1 VKIAFLVFNLNGMGG
16 TSRSVITQANALA
29 GDHEIL
35 LVSVTRSSE
44 STHYH
49 LDPRI
54 KVDYLVDTVPG
65 EPPAAVSGIVDPE
78 TALRLHERES
88 LLVPARWDRLF
99 TALTDVAMEGHLPT
113 VEADVLVTVTPGLLA
128 AAIQLL
134 PPTVAVLHQEHRSSS
149 DRTTT
154 LEPLLAFA
162 PRADAVVLLT
172 DSMAMWLEEQLGPG
186 VTTTLVMPNP
196 LPQKHAPRSRL
207 DTGIIVAAGRVVR
220 EKQFDKLIEAFAAI
234 ADQIPEW
241 RLRVLGEGPSRAGL
255 KRLARKH
262 ELWDRVELPG
272 STTDMLGE
280 WAKASICALT
290 SKAEGFPLVAQEAMA
305 AGVPVASFD
314 CAAGPR
320 EIVEHEVNGLLVVP
334 DSVPGM
340 ASALLRLATDDELR
354 SKLGEGAFVSSERY
368 APDVLA
374 TQWTEI
380 FETVVNRRRGN
391 GEGRLLRRL
400 VRQAGAVRPDERHNP
415 APGDLTPAMAR
426 AAALEWAVGI
436 ARRVSSSWFV
446 IPPHESRP
454 STVVVPMPD
463 RDSFLRELERGD
475 GPTYLSAVDPGG
487 FGWPERRARPE
498 DLARDLRRGRTPAI
512 GLEPWPVAGEKPGI
526 LAHGCRVDVEFW
538 EVAVDGDLVA
548 TRNNPFTAR
557 VSAGSS
563 MVETEIEGVTART
576 VPLMTAP
583 LVRECRFPID
593 VVYTWADGSD
603 PAWNDQHEERL
614 ADLTGAAR
622 RNKWTGERRF
632 AARDDLRYS
641 MRSVHLFAPWVRRIH
656 LVTAGQGPDWL
667 DLSHPRISLVDHAE
681 ILPAD
686 VLPTFNSHAIET
698 GLHRVPDL
706 TEHWIYLTDDVF
718 LGRAVRPERF
728 FTPAGQPCVFPS
740 QNSLAMTDEPN
751 TAPGCHGGLNDRGLL
766 ESAFGVITGAVAH
779 APHPHRVSVL
789 EEITQRFPDELAA
802 TARSPFSTATDLSL
816 LSSLAQNYG
825 LITGSAVVGAPGEA
839 SCVDLAAADVNRQ
852 FNRLLEREQDFFSI
866 DDHHVHGLKPGAPSD
881 RLSRF
886 LESYLPIAAPWEK
899 Q

>member
-1 VKIAFLVFNLNGMGG
+1 MKIAFLVFNLNGMGG

-35 LVSVTRSSE
+35 LVSVTRSSAA
-44 STHYH
+44 THYH

-54 KVDYLVDTVPG
+54 EVDYLVDTVPG
-65 EPPAAVSGIVDPE
+65 EPPAAVSGVVDPE
-78 TALRLHERES
+78 TALRLDERES
-88 LLVPARWDRLF
+88 LLVPARWDRQF
-99 TALTDVAMEGHLPT
+99 TALTDVAMEGHLPN

-128 AAIQLL
+128 AAIQLV
-134 PPTVAVLHQEHRSSS
+134 PSTVAVLHQEHRSSS
-149 DRTTT
+149 DRTAT

-172 DSMAMWLEEQLGPG
+172 DSMAVWLEEQLGPKMS
-186 VTTTLVMPNP
+186 TTLVMPNP

-207 DTGIIVAAGRVVR
+207 DTGLIVAAGRIVR
-220 EKQFDKLIEAFAAI
+220 EKQFGKLIAAFASI

-241 RLRVLGEGPSRAGL
+241 RLRILGEGPNRLGL
-255 KRLARKH
+255 KRLVRKH

-305 AGVPVASFD
+305 AGVPVVTFD

-320 EIVEHEVNGLLVVP
+320 EIVEHEVNGLLVAP

-340 ASALLRLATDDELR
+340 ASALLRLATNDELR

-374 TQWTEI
+374 AQWTEI
-380 FETVVNRRRGN
+380 FETVVSRRRGN

-400 VRQAGAVRPDERHNP
+400 IRQAIAVRPDETHSP
-415 APGDLTPAMAR
+415 APADTSPAMAR
-426 AAALEWAVGI
+426 AAALEWAVRI
-436 ARRVSSSWFV
+436 ADRVSSSWFV
-446 IPPHESRP
+446 IPPHESTT

-463 RDSFLRELERGD
+463 RDNFLRELEKGD
-475 GPTYLSAVDPGG
+475 GPTYLSAIDPGG
-487 FGWPERRARPE
+487 FGWPERRATPE
-498 DLARDLRRGRTPAI
+498 DLARDLRRGRTSAI
-512 GLEPWPVAGEKPGI
+512 GLEPWPMAGEKPGI

-538 EVAVDGDLVA
+538 EVGVNGDLMA
-548 TRNNPFTAR
+548 TRNNPFTPR
-557 VSAGSS
+557 VPAGSS
-563 MVETEIEGVTART
+563 TVETEIEGVTVRT

-583 LVRECRFPID
+583 MVRECRFPID
-593 VVYTWADGSD
+593 VVYTWTDGSD
-603 PAWNDQHEERL
+603 PAWNDQREERL

-622 RNKWTGERRF
+622 KKESSGRARLAT
-632 AARDDLRYS
+632 RDDLRYS

-656 LVTAGQGPDWL
+656 LVTAGQAPDWL
-667 DLSHPRISLVDHAE
+667 DLSNPKISLVDHAQ

-686 VLPTFNSHAIET
+686 ALPTFNLHAIET

-706 TEHWIYLTDDVF
+706 TEHWIYVNDDVF
-718 LGRAVRPERF
+718 LGHVVRPERF
-728 FTPAGQPCVFPS
+728 FTAAGQFSVFPS
-740 QNSLAMTDEPN
+740 QNSLGLADEPN
-751 TAPGCHGGLNDRGLL
+751 TAPWRHAEMNSRRLL
-766 ESAFGVITGAVAH
+766 ESAFGVITDTMAH
-779 APHPHRVSVL
+779 TPHPHRVSVL
-789 EEITQRFPDELAA
+789 EEITQRFPEELAG
-802 TARSPFSTATDLSL
+802 TARSPFRADTDVSV

-825 LITGSAVVGAPGEA
+825 LITGSAVVGAPGGGGF
-839 SCVDLAAADVNRQ
+839 VNLAGADVNRQ
-852 FNRLLEREQDFFSI
+852 LNRLLEREQDFFSI
-866 DDHHVHGLKPGAPSD
+866 GDHHVHGLKPEALSD

-886 LESYLPIAAPWEK
+886 LESYFPVAAPWER